1 MPEWAYLFFYSR
13 TDRMQALPDKNELF
27 IAKLYASTTRRSNE
41 EQERIEAPQ
50 RPHSA
55 QVIQMSD

>member
-13 TDRMQALPDKNELF
+13 TDRMQALPDRKEHF